1 MPCNN
6 RRGRRTQHRP
16 RPGPAVVRPRVDDN
30 TLDEASD
37 IASVD
42 GARDMSKSFAR
53 EGSGGFDSSEG
64 SVGLTA
70 ADTLATQAR
79 LPRRVALHTV
89 VSAAA
94 DTMATQARHPLLV
107 EAPLA
112 VNATAATLKNA
123 VASGRKQ
130 TSPLTT
136 LSASAVCTG
145 TKTFRVI
152 STSSLTSS
160 ASNSAGC

>member
-1 MPCNN
+1 MNTYFSLVLSSMPGNKKCCQ
-6 RRGRRTQHRP
+6 RTYHGP
-16 RPGPAVVRPRVDDN
+16 RPGPAMVRPRDVDN
-30 TLDEASD
+30 THDEASD

-79 LPRRVALHTV
+79 LPRHVVLHAV

-94 DTMATQARHPLLV
+94 DTMAPQARRPLLV

-112 VNATAATLKNA
+112 VSNATPATLKNVA
-123 VASGRKQ
+123 ASGRKQ
-130 TSPLTT
+130 TSPLSK
-136 LSASAVCTG
+136 LSARA
-145 TKTFRVI
+145 
-152 STSSLTSS
+152 
-160 ASNSAGC
+160 A